1 MALTVCKS
9 CGKTVSDTV
18 ETCIHCGGSINGETI
33 EQNVQQNVRLQE
45 ETSANTEATK
55 EHDVYDYFIYSE
67 DRRLSLEKAFIE
79 SDKWAYNYRR
89 TEEEIRKFKSLFESI
104 ILFNMLSSFALMLAF
119 MFIFDFKAYKVDLIY
134 IALAG
139 SAILFVLSSLMSVVL
154 HFMIKAR
161 RNAPER
167 LVYLKKYQKWLL
179 EEKNISFNPK
189 FKKKGSQEAFAN
201 ISVDKFT
208 I

>member
-1 MALTVCKS
+1 MALTVCKN

-18 ETCIHCGGSINGETI
+18 ETCIHCGGSINSETM
-33 EQNVQQNVRLQE
+33 EQNVYQQE
-45 ETSANTEATK
+45 ETSTKTEATD
-55 EHDVYDYFIYSE
+55 EHNVYDYYIYSE
-67 DRRLSLEKAFIE
+67 TRRVSLEKAFIE

-89 TEEEIRKFKSLFESI
+89 IEEEIRKFKSLFETI
-104 ILFNMLSSFALMLAF
+104 ILVTVWSSLALILAF
-119 MFIFDFKAYKVDLIY
+119 IFIFDFKAYKEDLIY

-139 SAILFVLSSLMSVVL
+139 STILFVLSALMSFVL

-179 EEKNISFNPK
+179 DEKNISYKPV
-189 FKKKGSQEAFAN
+189 FKKKSSQEAFTN
-201 ISVDKFT
+201 ISIDKFT
-208 I
+208 F